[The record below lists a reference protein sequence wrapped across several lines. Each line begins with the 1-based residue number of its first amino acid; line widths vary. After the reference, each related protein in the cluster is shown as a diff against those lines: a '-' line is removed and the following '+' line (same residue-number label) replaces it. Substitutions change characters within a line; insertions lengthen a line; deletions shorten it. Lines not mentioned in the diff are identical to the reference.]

1 MKLTKSKLK
10 QIIREE
16 IQSINEGTK
25 LKMPKTAEEARDQ
38 AIEWQNNFSN
48 KSMSW
53 EEVIDAQAHF
63 EKTAKKFKLTKEF
76 EENGI
81 L

>member
-1 MKLTKSKLK
+1 MN
-10 QIIREE
+10 REE
-16 IQSINEGTK
+16 IQKLNEVTK
-25 LKMPKTAEEARDQ
+25 LKMPKTADEAREQ
-38 AIEWQNNFSN
+38 AMDWQNDFSS

-53 EEVIDAQAHF
+53 SEVVDAQTHF

-81 L
+81 I

>member
-1 MKLTKSKLK
+1 MKLTKTKLK
-10 QIIREE
+10 EMIREE
-16 IQSINEGTK
+16 LQKLNEGTK
-25 LKMPKTAEEARDQ
+25 LKMPKTEDEARGQ
-38 AIEWQNNFSN
+38 AMDWQNNFSN

-81 L
+81 I